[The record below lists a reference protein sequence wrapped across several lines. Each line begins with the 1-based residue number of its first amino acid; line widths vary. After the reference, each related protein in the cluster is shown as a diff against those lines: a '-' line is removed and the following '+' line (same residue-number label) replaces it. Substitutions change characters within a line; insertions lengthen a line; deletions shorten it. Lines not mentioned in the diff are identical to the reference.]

1 MGKRQ
6 AAGIWAIAVTVTLSW
21 GWGVIL
27 AEAQEA
33 KRTLEQFL
41 AEKRDATMA
50 TIRANGTPQLTPVW
64 FYWDGERFYI
74 STTRERIKYKNLK
87 QNPRMS
93 LCIDDATGFSYVV
106 AEGKAEIKEQDI
118 WEDTRKILV
127 KYRGEEGE
135 GEYLER
141 LKKQSRVLV
150 ILKPERMETYGL
162 SK

>member
-1 MGKRQ
+1 MERRRARGV
-6 AAGIWAIAVTVTLSW
+6 WTIAVAVALSW
-21 GWGVIL
+21 GWDTTS
-27 AEAQEA
+27 ATAQEA

-64 FYWDGERFYI
+64 FYWNGERFYI
-74 STTRERIKYKNLK
+74 STTRERTKYKNLK
-87 QNPRMS
+87 QDPRMS

-118 WEDTRKILV
+118 WEDTHKILI
-127 KYRGEEGE
+127 KYRGEEGGE
-135 GEYLER
+135 GYLEGM
-141 LKKQSRVLV
+141 KKQPRVLV